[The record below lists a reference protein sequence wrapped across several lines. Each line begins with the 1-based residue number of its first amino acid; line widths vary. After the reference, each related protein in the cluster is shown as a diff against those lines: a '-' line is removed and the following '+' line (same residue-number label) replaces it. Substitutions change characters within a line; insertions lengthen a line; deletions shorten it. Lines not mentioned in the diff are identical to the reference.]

1 MKQME
6 NPRFTVAA
14 WLILMIAY
22 VAALSQSGCGSS
34 IPFAACG
41 AIGAVGLAQ
50 AWSNLPND
58 KKWS

>member
-14 WLILMIAY
+14 WLILMVAY
-22 VAALSQSGCGSS
+22 MAALSQIGCAPS
-34 IPFAACG
+34 IPFAVCG

-50 AWSNLPND
+50 AWSNLINY
-58 KKWS
+58 KKGS